1 MTITTAVTKNLLKI
15 ALKILSSLY
24 MNVFFGIRSKL
35 PTISSALD
43 SNYVNIPSKV
53 AKYFTQPIYA
63 ILILT

>member
-1 MTITTAVTKNLLKI
+1 
-15 ALKILSSLY
+15 

-63 ILILT
+63 ILILTWKIHKSMAVGD